1 MATFN
6 EFLTLNN
13 SDILLDSIKI
23 FGLKNTLQLGNV
35 VTEETDFYI
44 RTIKGKTEI
53 LPINPYSS
61 YMLIAERVVYVKK
74 ITIKSSDEER
84 GDNKMFSSQLPNTNS
99 NSRMPPVKTPNR
111 INCKECNK
119 ANVCKYRG
127 VVTEEVETL
136 IRELEKK
143 ELPLSVNIN
152 CNEFLHKNVGNV
164 R

>member
-1 MATFN
+1 MATFK

-23 FGLKNTLQLGNV
+23 FGLKNTLQLENV

-61 YMLIAERVVYVKK
+61 YMLIAERVAYAKK

-84 GDNKMFSSQLPNTNS
+84 GKDRMFSNQFPQTNANPKMPTVQTS
-99 NSRMPPVKTPNR
+99 NGRKCMDCS
-111 INCKECNK
+111 K
-119 ANVCKYRG
+119 ASVCRYQE
-127 VVTEEVETL
+127 VVTEEVEKL
-136 IRELEKK
+136 IGELKK
-143 ELPLSVNIN
+143 KKLPLSVNIN
-152 CNEFLHKNVGNV
+152 CNEFLHKNTGIV